1 MRVSH
6 LIPIDMEIFVDG
18 MIIPCDV
25 YNSTGKS
32 LILKKGHIM
41 TAQIRSR
48 FYSHNELG
56 NGLLVSEESYQM
68 LVDKKIVLLDATHI
82 KDRERQKRALKNSI
96 KQQQMEKETGFTELK
111 DEVSQMFSKTE
122 DMQIIHHDN
131 AWEVSA
137 EISNRLDTV
146 ESDLVIAL
154 INVLASVDEYL
165 HRHSVNVSMLNG
177 IIGKWMGLSKEVVEN
192 LITVGLTHDCGK
204 VLVPPEVLN
213 APRSL
218 SRVEFELIKMHSIHS
233 CTLLENFPE
242 MIRMG
247 ARAHHE
253 KYCGGGYGDGLHRDN
268 IPIMARITAVS
279 DIYDAMVSRRVY
291 KEPRSPFQI
300 MSLLRNLSGSELD
313 PLIVDTFI
321 NNMPKELLNKP
332 VLLSNGETAIVS
344 EIDPDDLEY
353 PYVRIGE
360 KVTKT
365 DSTIYCTSMEL

>member
-1 MRVSH
+1 M
-6 LIPIDMEIFVDG
+6 IPINMEIFVDG

-25 YNSTGKS
+25 YNSTGKT
-32 LILKKGHIM
+32 LILKKGNLM

-48 FYSHNELG
+48 FYSHNEIG
-56 NGLLVSEESYQM
+56 NGLLVTEESYQM

-82 KDRERQKRALKNSI
+82 MERERQKRALQNTI
-96 KQQQMEKETGFTELK
+96 KQQTLENETGFTELK

-122 DMQIIHHDN
+122 DSQIITQDN
-131 AWEVSA
+131 AQEVSA

-177 IIGKWMGLSKEVVEN
+177 IIGKWLGLSKEVVEN

-253 KYCGGGYGDGLHRDN
+253 KYSGGGYGDGLRRDN
-268 IPIMARITAVS
+268 IPLMARITAVS

-300 MSLLRNLSGSELD
+300 MSQLRNLSGTELD

-321 NNMPKELLNKP
+321 KNMPKELLNKP
-332 VLLSNGETAIVS
+332 VLLSDGETAIIN
-344 EIDPDDLEY
+344 EIDPEDLEY
-353 PYVRIGE
+353 PYVRIGD
-360 KVTKT
+360 KIIKT